1 MIKKGFKMI
10 LIKFKHDN
18 KIITIKTHRYG
29 ENKTSICTNLWRY
42 GKKRTYKIDKVN
54 IISIKGV

>member
-1 MIKKGFKMI
+1 MY

-18 KIITIKTHRYG
+18 KIITIKSHRYG
-29 ENKTSICTNLWRY
+29 ENKKSICTDLWRY